1 MKIEG
6 PCAEPED
13 ASSQLFL
20 CSWLKQDSHPSLA
33 TWDATAGGH
42 RKKVRLMS
50 RETPGFGEHGD
61 TWTKSEQEGER
72 RNGGGMGNGQLE
84 MGLLM

>member
-1 MKIEG
+1 MKTEG

-20 CSWLKQDSHPSLA
+20 CSRLKQDSHPSLA

-50 RETPGFGEHGD
+50 RETPGLLALGSMG
-61 TWTKSEQEGER
+61 TLGLNRNKKER
-72 RNGGGMGNGQLE
+72 EEMAVGWVMGS
-84 MGLLM
+84 